1 MAKKKRS
8 LDSII
13 EEFEDYEK
21 EKRSRRSRAEDINE
35 IANKIPIGRI
45 EQFFE
50 KISVAAVKLSDSL
63 DIGDI
68 IEVGSEEEAIRQ
80 RVESIEIDKKSVSH
94 AEAGNS
100 IGIKLKWKVNKGDN
114 VYKIINSDTQE
125 FAD

>member
-21 EKRSRRSRAEDINE
+21 EKRSRRSRAEDTNE
-35 IANKIPIGRI
+35 IVNKIPIGRI

>member
-63 DIGDI
+63 DAGDI

-94 AEAGNS
+94 AEAGDS

>member
-21 EKRSRRSRAEDINE
+21 EKRSRRSETENTNRT
-35 IANKIPIGRI
+35 ANKIQVGRI
-45 EQFFE
+45 EQFFD
-50 KISVAAVKLSDSL
+50 KINVAAVKLSDPL

-68 IEVGSEEEAIRQ
+68 IEIGSEDEAIRQ

-94 AEAGNS
+94 AEPGDS
-100 IGIKLKWKVNKGDN
+100 IGIKLKWKVSKGDN
-114 VYKIINSDTQE
+114 VYKMVNLGRVE

>member
-21 EKRSRRSRAEDINE
+21 EKRSRRSRAEDTNE

>member
-21 EKRSRRSRAEDINE
+21 EKRSRRSRAEDTNE

-63 DIGDI
+63 DAGDI

-94 AEAGNS
+94 AEAGDS

-114 VYKIINSDTQE
+114 VYKIINLDTQE